1 MINRR
6 HIKNDDRGLI
16 DVLNE
21 VGADNKGL
29 RQTVR
34 HYFVY
39 GNEYRKVQKM
49 NDQKILPSFSTTQT
63 SNFTN
68 VKIRKAPVIVPKMV
82 KLYLRPF

>member
-6 HIKNDDRGLI
+6 HITNDDRGLI

-34 HYFVY
+34 HYLVY

-63 SNFTN
+63 SN
-68 VKIRKAPVIVPKMV
+68 
-82 KLYLRPF
+82 